1 MHRFADL
8 VISNIHY
15 AATFAEGDLRPSPT
29 QGLAVL
35 TCMDCRIDTMSVF
48 GLDPGAAHVVRN
60 AGARATDDALRSL
73 ILSTNKL
80 GVRRIAVVHHTY
92 CGVNTS
98 MEDVR
103 ESVRTT
109 SGADPSAIDFALY
122 DDPEIALL
130 EDLERIASCPFIPEG
145 IPIGGFIY
153 DVATGRITGMKVVD
167 VVHAAET
174 SQA

>member
-8 VISNIHY
+8 VTSNTRY
-15 AATFAEGDLRPSPT
+15 AATFDAADLQPSPT

-35 TCMDCRIDTMSVF
+35 TCMDCRIDTGSVF

-92 CGVNTS
+92 CGVNTTF
-98 MEDVR
+98 EDVR
-103 ESVRTT
+103 DSVQDV
-109 SGADPSAIDFALY
+109 SGTDPAGIDFHLYADPES
-122 DDPEIALL
+122 ALL
-130 EDLERIASCPFIPEG
+130 EDLDRIAACPYLPEG
-145 IPIGGFIY
+145 VPVGGFVY
-153 DVATGRITGMKVVD
+153 DVATGRITGIKVVE
-167 VVHAAET
+167 VART
-174 SQA
+174 